1 MASLEASG
9 QSAAPPRGPRETMR
23 RHPLFFFFFMAY
35 AFSWIISIP
44 YVLSVWG
51 LLPNGGGIA
60 LLLFTFLK
68 AYAGPALAAIIMTS
82 ITAGKSGLRG
92 LRHRLTQ
99 WRAGWQWYL
108 FILIGIP
115 ALLLLG
121 IIIQPGLLARFEG
134 LRPILL
140 VYPVAFFAVFLQT
153 GLPEEIG
160 WRGFALP
167 RMQPRYGPLRGTLLL
182 GVLWG
187 FWYSLYFLTPDHGG
201 GPGTSFSTVLTGFL
215 IFLMM
220 VIAIA
225 IIMTWV
231 FNHTQ
236 GSVFIAS
243 VLHTSINTPVV
254 VWIPL
259 FRPVNETTLDLA
271 NLIAFGV
278 PALLIIIMTRGRLG
292 YQPRQE

>member
-1 MASLEASG
+1 MTRHSEG
-9 QSAAPPRGPRETMR
+9 QSAKEPSRLRQMMR
-23 RHPLFFFFFMAY
+23 HHPLFFFFFLAY
-35 AFSWIISIP
+35 AFSWIIATP
-44 YVLSVWG
+44 YVLSSWG
-51 LLPNGGGIA
+51 LLPRGGGIA

-68 AYAGPALAAIIMTS
+68 AYAGPTLAAIIMTS
-82 ITAGKSGLRG
+82 ITAGKPGLRG

-99 WRAGWQWYL
+99 WRSGWQWYL
-108 FILIGIP
+108 FILVGIP

-134 LRPILL
+134 FRPILL

-182 GVLWG
+182 GVMWG

-201 GPGTSFSTVLTGFL
+201 GPDTSFSTVFTSFL

-220 VIAIA
+220 VIAIT

-243 VLHTSINTPVV
+243 LLHTSINTPQI

-278 PALLIIIMTRGRLG
+278 PALLIVILTRGRLG
-292 YQPRQE
+292 YQTQE

>member
-1 MASLEASG
+1 
-9 QSAAPPRGPRETMR
+9 
-23 RHPLFFFFFMAY
+23 MAY

-51 LLPNGGGIA
+51 LLPNGGGIV

-121 IIIQPGLLARFEG
+121 LIIQPGLLARFEG
-134 LRPILL
+134 LRPVLL

-187 FWYSLYFLTPDHGG
+187 FWYSLWFLTPDHGG

-220 VIAIA
+220 VTAIA
-225 IIMTWV
+225 MIMTWV

-243 VLHTSINTPVV
+243 VLHTSINTPIV